1 MDLGFFK
8 KSIPTL
14 LFLIVFSIIGVTVFY
29 QLMSQDE
36 RLKIYNPIDINPRLV
51 DISVKNLKK
60 NHTISDFELTS
71 VNFVLKPSSLIFSSV
86 NCTLDPKSSVASIR
100 RTA

>member
-60 NHTISDFELTS
+60 NHTISDFELT
-71 VNFVLKPSSLIFSSV
+71 NKNGKKITNKTYENKIYIADILF
-86 NCTLDPKSSVASIR
+86 TR
-100 RTA
+100 